1 MVFLLVNVIHG
12 DILDLSTIR
21 YLGIDEIL
29 NITEEIFAELK
40 CKIDQVMFFFEFSNF
55 CHSYLVFIQ
64 TKPRHIF
71 SINFRCLWQ
80 VRLV

>member
-40 CKIDQVMFFFEFSNF
+40 CKIDQVMFFF
-55 CHSYLVFIQ
+55 
-64 TKPRHIF
+64 
-71 SINFRCLWQ
+71 
-80 VRLV
+80 

>member
-40 CKIDQVMFFFEFSNF
+40 CKIDQVMFFLNF
-55 CHSYLVFIQ
+55 QISAIVI
-64 TKPRHIF
+64 
-71 SINFRCLWQ
+71 
-80 VRLV
+80 